1 MEKPS
6 SALEEAEAIINAEL
20 ARQLENPVEAD
31 PVFVATAEAIRYID
45 RLEQAEEDGKDEAV
59 LAFEA
64 LIHANYTTPVEEAET
79 YLYERF
85 TQHLGLDE
93 PVPAKIAKKDA
104 KNISVTVAEAV
115 VRSAYAHYLLPE
127 QIDNGGFSEEEA
139 ADRERLMGN
148 FVD

>member
-6 SALEEAEAIINAEL
+6 SALQEAEAIIDAEFATL
-20 ARQLENPVEAD
+20 LESPEEVG
-31 PVFVATAEAIRYID
+31 PVFVAVAEAVKYI
-45 RLEQAEEDGKDEAV
+45 EQAEQDGKDEAV
-59 LAFEA
+59 VAFEA

>member
-6 SALEEAEAIINAEL
+6 SALEEAEAIVDAEL
-20 ARQLENPVEAD
+20 ATLLQNPAEAG
-31 PVFVATAEAIRYID
+31 PVFVAMAEAIQYID
-45 RLEQAEEDGKDEAV
+45 RLEQAEEDGKDETV

-64 LIHANYTTPVEEAET
+64 LIHANYTTPVKEAEA
-79 YLYERF
+79 YVNERF

-93 PVPAKIAKKDA
+93 PVPAKLAKKDA

-115 VRSAYAHYLLPE
+115 VRSAFAHYLLAD
-127 QIDNGGFSEEEA
+127 QIDRGGFTAEEE